1 MAFNL
6 ENGIIEPVKS
16 SVANGI
22 AAVRAINKK
31 YEHPRITMS
40 PGVKAALLLLRLY
53 LIFLV
58 LLLVYKFYTIITG
71 GSL

>member
-1 MAFNL
+1 MAFTL
-6 ENGIIEPVKS
+6 QNGIIEPVTS
-16 SVANGI
+16 TIANGV
-22 AAVRAINKK
+22 AAIRAINKR

-40 PGVKAALLLLRLY
+40 PAVKTALLFLRLY

-58 LLLVYKFYTIITG
+58 LLLAYKFYTIITG

>member
-1 MAFNL
+1 MAFTL
-6 ENGIIEPVKS
+6 QNGIIEPVKS
-16 SVANGI
+16 TIANGV

-40 PGVKAALLLLRLY
+40 PAIKAALLLLRLY

>member
-1 MAFNL
+1 MAFSL
-6 ENGIIEPVKS
+6 QNGIIEPVKAVFS
-16 SVANGI
+16 NGV

-40 PGVKAALLLLRLY
+40 PGVKMALLLLRLY

-58 LLLVYKFYTIITG
+58 LLLAYKFYTIITG

>member
-6 ENGIIEPVKS
+6 QNGIIEPVRS
-16 SVANGI
+16 TIANGVVAI
-22 AAVRAINKK
+22 RAINKK

-40 PGVKAALLLLRLY
+40 PAVKAALLLLRLY

-58 LLLVYKFYTIITG
+58 LLLAYKFYTIITG